1 MKISE
6 TIRIFVETKKTKEGK
21 PFKVFSTSFSTKN
34 EDGSYINKSMEV
46 RFNKENIP
54 ESATSKLL
62 ESKVYTLNVENAWLG
77 VRAYNNAEGEEVK
90 VFYLYVD
97 KATIKEAK
105 DINKSKNSD
114 LPF

>member
-6 TIRIFVETKKTKEGK
+6 TIRVFVENKQTKEGK
-21 PFKVFSTSFSTKN
+21 PFKTFSTSFSTKN

-54 ESATSKLL
+54 ESATAKLL
-62 ESKVYTLNVENAWLG
+62 ETKVYTLDVENAWLG
-77 VRAYNNAEGEEVK
+77 VRSYKNADNEEVK
-90 VFYLYVD
+90 VFYLYID

-105 DINKSKNSD
+105 DINKSKNND